1 MNSVMIVS
9 VPTTMGRIAYHAVA
23 GNKRSQGK
31 TAGEALDA
39 LTLQLPEDK
48 RNTLVI
54 VQNRHPDRF
63 FSAGQQQQLA
73 ALMHQWRVARNNHT
87 TLPKAKQAE
96 LEALVE
102 AELEASTARAAA
114 LLEELAP

>member
-1 MNSVMIVS
+1 MIVS
-9 VPTTMGRIAYHAVA
+9 VPTTMGHVAYHAVA

-39 LTLQLPEDK
+39 LMLQLPKDK

-54 VQNRHPDRF
+54 VQNRRPDRF
-63 FSAGQQQQLA
+63 FSAEQQQRLA
-73 ALMHQWRVARNNHT
+73 ALMHQWRVTRDNRAE
-87 TLPKAKQAE
+87 LPDAQQAE

-102 AELEASTARAAA
+102 AELEASTARVAA
-114 LLEELAP
+114 LLELAQ